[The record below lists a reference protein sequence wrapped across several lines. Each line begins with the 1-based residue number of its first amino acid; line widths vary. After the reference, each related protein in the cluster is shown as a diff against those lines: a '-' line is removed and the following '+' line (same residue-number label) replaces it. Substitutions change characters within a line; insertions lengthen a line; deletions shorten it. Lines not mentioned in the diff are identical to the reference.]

1 MPFPHLHV
9 ASGYSLRHGVSSP
22 DALVARAA
30 ELGLDTL
37 ALTDRDGLYG
47 AVKHVTACS
56 EAGLAP
62 VLGVDLAVEPSGL
75 ADGLPAWADPSR
87 AVRERAAA
95 GGPARGGAAVDPRLP
110 RVTVLAHAG
119 GTDADGR
126 RHRRSAPAGS
136 EVLAP
141 GEGWAALCRL
151 VSATHLRGER
161 GAPVT
166 ALDLVAEHATG
177 ARTGAPALTVLLG
190 PASEL
195 GRAVLARRDDVARA
209 VLARWYDALPLG
221 SLAVEVVCHDGPPG
235 SAGSLA
241 HAGRM
246 LALARAAGLPAVLT
260 GAVRH
265 ARPEGARTAD
275 VLDATR
281 RLVPLDLRHLDRTSS
296 RAHLTGTAEMR
307 DVAARVEDA
316 AGAAGERTARGA
328 GGPGL
333 LRCTDRLAE
342 RCRLDPAADLG
353 IGRVHLPEASVLGV
367 EGDLDL
373 ALRLRC
379 EGAVGSRY
387 PGASAAHLRRV
398 TDRLEEELA
407 VIRRLGYPSY
417 FLTVAQVCDE
427 VRGLGVRVA
436 ARGSGAGSL
445 VNHLLGVSGVEPLS
459 QGLLMERFCTVQRA
473 QLPDIDVDVES
484 ARREEVYARV
494 VERFGGER
502 VSAVSMMDTYRVRHA
517 VRDVGAALGMPP
529 SEVGAIATSF
539 PHVRARDARAAI
551 AELPELRA
559 SGLGHE
565 RLSLLL
571 DLVEDLDAL
580 PRHVALHP
588 CGVLL
593 SDAGLGDRTP
603 VEASWAGFPMS
614 QFDKD
619 DVEVL
624 GLLKLDVLGIRMQ
637 SAMAHAVAEVERV
650 DGLAAAAAG
659 GHGEDAPYLDPATG
673 RIDLDAVP
681 LDDEPTYRLV
691 RSART
696 LGCFQIESPGQRE
709 LVGRFAPQDFAD
721 LVTDISLFRPG
732 PVKSDMITPFLRA
745 RQGWDPPQRVHPLVD
760 PALEETCGVV
770 VFHEQVIRL
779 VASTTGVDL
788 AEADEVRRRLGT
800 REGQAEV
807 REQWFP
813 LAAARGLD
821 GAEAERV
828 WEVLAAF
835 ASFGFCKAHAAAFA
849 LPTYQSAWLKTHHP
863 AAFLAGVL
871 THDPGMYPKRLVLDD
886 ARNLGIAV
894 LGLDVNASDAVY
906 RVERVEVG
914 RDGDERD
921 GGDGAEEDGAGE
933 GRAAPRRPGARAVD
947 PPAPDDG
954 PRVPVPG
961 RDGEPPWRGA
971 ALRTDAAVPDARG
984 YGIRLSLADVKGIS
998 DAEVARIVAGR
1009 PYASLQDLWER
1020 ARPSR
1025 PVAERLVLAG
1035 ALDSVHGT
1043 GPGAPARRRG
1053 VVTRRDLLL
1062 QLGDLDRWTR
1072 GADRAAVRAG
1082 GRRGRP
1088 SVSSSG
1094 SSSGPA
1100 GRSSAP
1106 LPARPGARDAVR
1118 AGGPT
1123 GPGRWGGPDVAAAA
1137 ARQSR
1142 AAAPAPAAGALEVQ
1156 LALDVGGPG
1165 EAPPSGL
1172 PEMTGAER
1180 VRAELDVL
1188 GLDASAHVLDFYA
1201 PLLRALATTGSR
1213 ELVGRRARSEVL
1225 VAGVKVATQTPP
1237 IRSGRRVV
1245 FLTLDD
1251 STGPVDATFFEDVQ
1265 GPCAATV
1272 FGSWLLVVRG
1282 VLRRTGPR
1290 GVSLRATGAWDLPA
1304 LWAVWSAG
1312 GDRALR
1318 EALAALPG
1326 PGEATAYDEAAVV
1339 GAAGSRS
1346 PRPVAAGSPDRA
1358 RHLGAPAARWVA
1370 VEQRTGRTVGT
1381 GRDDGALRD
1390 DGPSRAAGAEAERS
1404 AAAAFR
1410 RAVAVASRSAAAAAA
1425 VEEAEEAAAVSAAS
1439 GLGAG
1444 ATGTEGAPRAR
1455 RVLVHASGFRQSPY
1469 SDVGPPGGDV
1479 RDTRGMARG
1488 GRPGGAARGSAGS
1501 DRAAQDRAA
1510 QDRAAQD
1517 RAAQD
1522 RAAQDRA
1529 AQDRGAAGAPRK
1541 LWHSSSG
1548 SSGR

>member
-1 MPFPHLHV
+1 MAFPHLRV
-9 ASGYSLRHGVSSP
+9 ASGYSLRHGASSP

-30 ELGLDTL
+30 ELDLDTL

-56 EAGLAP
+56 EAGIAP

-75 ADGLPAWADPSR
+75 AGGLPAWADPGR
-87 AVRERAAA
+87 GVREGT
-95 GGPARGGAAVDPRLP
+95 GGPARGGAAVDARLP

-126 RHRRSAPAGS
+126 RVVRGRRASG
-136 EVLAP
+136 EVLGA

-161 GAPVT
+161 GTPVT
-166 ALDLVAEHATG
+166 TPALLAAHAEG

-190 PASEL
+190 PGSEV

-209 VLARWYDALPLG
+209 VLARWYDLLPLG

-235 SAGSLA
+235 TPGSLL

-246 LALARAAGLPAVLT
+246 LALARSAGLPAVLT
-260 GAVRH
+260 GAVRY

-275 VLDATR
+275 VLDAVR
-281 RLVPLDLRHLDRTSS
+281 RLVPLDLRHLDRTSA
-296 RAHLTGTAEMR
+296 RGHLTGTAAMTE
-307 DVAARVEDA
+307 VAARVEAA
-316 AGAAGERTARGA
+316 AGDA
-328 GGPGL
+328 GPGPSGAPGGTL
-333 LRCTDRLAE
+333 LRDTEALAA

-353 IGRVHLPEASVLGV
+353 IGKVHLPEASVLGV
-367 EGDLDL
+367 EGDLDA
-373 ALRLRC
+373 ALRARC
-379 EGAVGSRY
+379 EGAVGRRY
-387 PGASAAHLRRV
+387 PGASAALLRQV
-398 TDRLEEELA
+398 TERLDDELE
-407 VIRRLGYPSY
+407 VVRRLGYPSY

-427 VRGLGVRVA
+427 IRGLGVRVA

-459 QGLLMERFCTVQRA
+459 QGLLMERFCTVERA

-529 SEVGAIATSF
+529 TEIGAIATAF
-539 PHVRARDARAAI
+539 PHVRARDARAAV

-565 RLSLLL
+565 RLALLL

-650 DGLAAAAAG
+650 DGPAAVAAG
-659 GHGEDAPYLDPATG
+659 GHAPDAPYLDPATG

-681 LDDEPTYRLV
+681 LDDERTYRLV
-691 RSART
+691 RSTRT

-745 RQGWDPPQRVHPLVD
+745 RQGWDPPQHVHPLVD
-760 PALEETCGVV
+760 PALAETCGVV

-779 VASTTGVDL
+779 VASTTGVSL

-800 REGQAEV
+800 KEGQAEV

-813 LAAARGLD
+813 LAAGRGLE
-821 GAEAERV
+821 GAVAERV
-828 WEVLAAF
+828 WDVLAAF

-906 RVERVEVG
+906 RVERVEVP
-914 RDGDERD
+914 
-921 GGDGAEEDGAGE
+921 E
-933 GRAAPRRPGARAVD
+933 GTP
-947 PPAPDDG
+947 PPAPVVGASPAPPALLPGPSAAGADDA

-971 ALRTDAAVPDARG
+971 GLRTDAAVPDARG
-984 YGIRLSLADVKGIS
+984 YGIRLSLTDVKGIS
-998 DAEVARIVAGR
+998 DAEVARVVAGR
-1009 PYASLQDLWER
+1009 PYDSLADLWQR
-1020 ARPSR
+1020 ARPTR

-1035 ALDSVHGT
+1035 ALDAVHGI
-1043 GPGAPARRRG
+1043 GAAPARRRG
-1053 VVTRRDLLL
+1053 TTTRRDLLL
-1062 QLGDLDRWTR
+1062 QLGELERWTR
-1072 GADRAAVRAG
+1072 GAERASRRVAPGGRRGRAASSGADLPVPGRSTGRGAG
-1082 GRRGRP
+1082 GRRGAAP
-1088 SVSSSG
+1088 GTPPAWTSG
-1094 SSSGPA
+1094 SGRGDRPDGPA
-1100 GRSSAP
+1100 GP
-1106 LPARPGARDAVR
+1106 LVDPGA
-1118 AGGPT
+1118 GGAL
-1123 GPGRWGGPDVAAAA
+1123 DVAAAA
-1137 ARQSR
+1137 ARQSQ
-1142 AAAPAPAAGALEVQ
+1142 AAAPVRPEGEHEVQ
-1156 LALDVGGPG
+1156 LALDVGGP
-1165 EAPPSGL
+1165 ADAAPSGL
-1172 PEMTGAER
+1172 PEMTPGER
-1180 VRAELDVL
+1180 VRAELEVL
-1188 GLDASAHVLDFYA
+1188 GLDASAHVLELYG
-1201 PLLRALATTGSR
+1201 PLLRVLGTTGSQQ
-1213 ELVGRRARSEVL
+1213 LAGRRTRSELL

-1265 GPCAATV
+1265 GPYAATV

-1290 GVSLRATGAWDLPA
+1290 GVSLRATGAWDLPT
-1304 LWAVWSAG
+1304 LWAAWSADG
-1312 GDRALR
+1312 EEGLHRAMR
-1318 EALAALPG
+1318 PVT
-1326 PGEATAYDEAAVV
+1326 GEVVPDEAAVV
-1339 GAAGSRS
+1339 GAAGSRAL
-1346 PRPVAAGSPDRA
+1346 RPVMA
-1358 RHLGAPAARWVA
+1358 RSTDLAPAAGRWVG

-1381 GRDDGALRD
+1381 GRDDGALTSL
-1390 DGPSRAAGAEAERS
+1390 DGPSRAAGAEAERR

-1410 RAVAVASRSAAAAAA
+1410 RAVAVAARSAAAAEVVAQA
-1425 VEEAEEAAAVSAAS
+1425 EEEAAAAA
-1439 GLGAG
+1439 LRPA
-1444 ATGTEGAPRAR
+1444 ATGTDGPSATAPRTR

-1469 SDVGPPGGDV
+1469 SDIAPPGGDV

-1488 GRPGGAARGSAGS
+1488 GRTVPPGGAAARP
-1501 DRAAQDRAA
+1501 AAPAA
-1510 QDRAAQD
+1510 V
-1517 RAAQD
+1517 
-1522 RAAQDRA
+1522 
-1529 AQDRGAAGAPRK
+1529 RGAAGAAPRK
-1541 LWHSSSG
+1541 LWHSSQG